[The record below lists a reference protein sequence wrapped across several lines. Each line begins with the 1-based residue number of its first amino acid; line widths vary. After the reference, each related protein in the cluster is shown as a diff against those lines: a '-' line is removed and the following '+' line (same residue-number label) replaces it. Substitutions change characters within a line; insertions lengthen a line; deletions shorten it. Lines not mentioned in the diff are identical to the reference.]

1 MIVNNDTNAMSIGAN
16 IDYELDQTLAATF
29 QRQLVGLKSF
39 DDAGDDDAED
49 DGGDAARAPGQVGSV
64 RLTDSQIVRP
74 GDLITADFVNKLLG
88 RLARLEAIIGLGGAA
103 ERGTFAMPYFFG
115 VGLNTALEEVRSR
128 GLRLRKILD
137 LFGLVHADS
146 AVQAVDIQDL
156 LDRTRLF
163 AGTQNGIMP
172 VILGQYPAPQAR
184 VKRGE
189 NVSLLII
196 LTPLPSPLSVRG
208 ATAFNAA
215 PAASAEG
222 AAGTMNSFDKAAASS
237 GATKTTKKRASK
249 KTVAGKNANTQP
261 DIPT

>member
-1 MIVNNDTNAMSIGAN
+1 MAILGPD
-16 IDYELDQTLAATF
+16 IDYELNQQVALQY
-29 QRQLVGLKSF
+29 QRQIVGVKGF
-39 DDAGDDDAED
+39 GIAGDDDDEED
-49 DGGDAARAPGQVGSV
+49 GETRVRVTEQPVSV
-64 RLTDSQIVRP
+64 KLTDEQIVRP
-74 GDLITADFVNKLLG
+74 GDLITADFINKLLG
-88 RLARLEAIIGLGGAA
+88 RLARLEAIIGLGGAS

-115 VGLNTALEEVRSR
+115 VGLDTVLEEVRSR
-128 GLRLRKILD
+128 GLKLRKILD

-172 VILGQYPAPQAR
+172 VVLGQYPAPQAR

-189 NVSLLII
+189 KVSLLII
-196 LTPLPSPLSVRG
+196 LTPLPSPLSVKG

-215 PAASAEG
+215 PAASAG
-222 AAGTMNSFDKAAASS
+222 GTAGTMNSSDKAAAASGAEAA

-249 KTVAGKNANTQP
+249 KKAGEIKTETQP
-261 DIPT
+261 VTPG